1 MMPHDDFVWS
11 DHLSWKWNVYLH
23 NDMDLPD
30 APTIHPSF
38 RYLPLHYHHEY
49 LLRTKHFSKTTTKSN
64 PCSRYQPKAC
74 KDIYMQKKISRV
86 YQCRIPVLYSGKHLD
101 EHISDDLPKCNES
114 VILKML
120 SIPAEES
127 GCSKS
132 IPCEHTDYLIDGD
145 FGFANSIGSHW
156 DKDQSFRLVYN
167 TPFTE
172 HYQSSIAVD
181 GQSLIGQVGGIMGI
195 TLGWSFLTLLEL
207 IEPILIGLASLMAA
221 MQ

>member
-1 MMPHDDFVWS
+1 
-11 DHLSWKWNVYLH
+11 
-23 NDMDLPD
+23 MDLPD

-38 RYLPLHYHHEY
+38 LYLPLHYHHEY
-49 LLRTKHFSKTTTKSN
+49 LLRTKHFSKTTTKNN
-64 PCSRYQPKAC
+64 PCSMYQPKAC
-74 KDIYMQKKISRV
+74 KDVYFQKKISQT
-86 YQCRIPVLYSGKHLD
+86 YQCQIPILYMGKHLD
-101 EHISDDLPKCNES
+101 EHISNDLPKCNGS
-114 VILKML
+114 IILKML
-120 SIPAEES
+120 SISAKEA

-145 FGFANSIGSHW
+145 FGFANSIGSNW
-156 DKDQSFRLVYN
+156 DNDKSFRLVYN

-207 IEPILIGLASLMAA
+207 IEPIVIGLASLMAA